1 MWSQVDE
8 NEPRPIPWNVGMPER
23 KGWSYSCAERN
34 ASNTDQEPEWCH
46 GFSVRRKLEDGRAA
60 PLWFSVKLSPN
71 SVDKLWFKNEGSIKM
86 FSDVQGP
93 KPLPF
98 AQKGFSTRETIDS
111 HGLFPKLRQREFGT
125 PVQIEL
131 RKLQESFLLEE
142 EMDNWHWIW
151 GWMLMNL

>member
-1 MWSQVDE
+1 MKMNPDQYAEMSVCL
-8 NEPRPIPWNVGMPER
+8 RER
-23 KGWSYSCAERN
+23 DDPTAVLRETHQ
-34 ASNTDQEPEWCH
+34 TDQEPEWCH

-111 HGLFPKLRQREFGT
+111 HGLFPKLR
-125 PVQIEL
+125 
-131 RKLQESFLLEE
+131 
-142 EMDNWHWIW
+142 
-151 GWMLMNL
+151 